1 MRNRPKPAP
10 IKLDTSRITHL
21 EVPFKFLTYVFGG
34 GVDHVDEA
42 EHPMPSRPFDPITPV
57 RATGVRGQLRFWWR
71 ATTGSRCGSLTEMRE
86 REAAIWGGIWDSGDG
101 IEAGNVGISVA
112 SSGATPEP
120 VPIFGWESGKRFPRE
135 TEEGKAISYAA
146 FPMRP
151 QGNNGRERDPRSSV
165 WNHSGAQYVLSI
177 DILDPTYSEE
187 IELAVSAWL
196 IAGGYGGRTTRGFG
210 SVALASECPDTIL
223 DTPQKLRDALAKLG
237 TPKVEGVP
245 SLVDDE
251 SHWAFAN
258 GGDPHRS
265 WENAIKKLQNFRQGP
280 GLGRNP
286 GQQHNRPGR
295 SRWPEPD
302 AIRTLTRRSSSLHSD
317 RVHQSDAFPRADF
330 GMPIIFHFKDRGE
343 PDDQTLQPS
352 SKESRLPSPLIIKP
366 IADGRGMALRL
377 SNIEV
382 PDKLYLSGVNRE
394 VHKSVRRA
402 ELETLPDHQKRL
414 LDPDPVTAFMNEFRS
429 K

>member
-1 MRNRPKPAP
+1 MRNTPKPAP

-34 GVDHVDEA
+34 GVEQRKGTPDA
-42 EHPMPSRPFDPITPV
+42 SRPFDPITPV

-71 ATTGSRCGSLTEMRE
+71 ATTGSRCQSLTDMRA
-86 REAAIWGGIWDSGDG
+86 REAAIWGGVWDLDGG
-101 IEAGNVGISVA
+101 IEAGSVGISVD
-112 SSGATPEP
+112 SSGKTP
-120 VPIFGWESGKRFPRE
+120 
-135 TEEGKAISYAA
+135 KAIPLDHIDDIKYAA
-146 FPMRP
+146 FPLVSEG
-151 QGNNGRERDPRSSV
+151 QGEAV
-165 WNHSGAQYVLSI
+165 WDHSHTVYTLAI
-177 DILDPTYSEE
+177 DILEPSYTEE
-187 IELAVSAWL
+187 ISLAVSAWL
-196 IAGGYGGRTTRGFG
+196 IAGGYGGRMTRGFG
-210 SVALASECPDTIL
+210 SVAPTDACPETIL
-223 DTPQKLRDALAKLG
+223 TTPEELQEALAKLDA
-237 TPKVEGVP
+237 PRVHGVP

-302 AIRTLTRRSSSLHSD
+302 AIRTLTRRSSSLHSN

-402 ELETLPDHQKRL
+402 ELETLPDHQKKL
-414 LDPDPVTAFMNEFRS
+414 LEPDPVTAFMNEFRS